1 MVTFAPVMTTKTDF
15 LIIGSGL
22 AGLSMAIKAA
32 EYGKVTIV
40 TKAGLND
47 SNTVYAQGGIAA
59 VIDGDDDFEKH
70 INDTLIAGAGMCD
83 EQVVRKVIT
92 HAPALIDELISW
104 GAKFDKTKSGDF
116 DLAKEGGHSEHRILH
131 HKDNTG
137 FEIQRALSEKIKN
150 NPNIKVLE
158 NHFSVE
164 LITQH
169 HTGKIVKRHHTD
181 TECYGAYVLDLKS
194 GQIKTILSKFT
205 FLATGGAGNLYLNT
219 TNPVTAT
226 GDGIAMMYRAKGII
240 DNMEFVQFHPT
251 GLYNPGEKPTFLI
264 TEALRGFGAILKTID
279 GKEFMHHY
287 DERGCLA
294 PRDIVAR
301 AIDNEIKTR
310 GDDYVLL
317 DCSHLDKNGLLE
329 HFPNIYQKCLTLNI
343 DITKDPIPV
352 IPAAHYICGGIKVD
366 TNARTSIK
374 NLYAAGETTCTG
386 LHGANRLASNSLLEA
401 LVYADWAVNDAIQF
415 LNEVTINESIPE
427 WNDEGTSHP
436 EEMVLITQSLK
447 EVQQIMSVYVGI
459 VRSEVRLKRAYDRL
473 WIIYNET
480 EALYKASTLSK
491 PLCELR
497 NLINVGYLVIKHAYS
512 RKDSIGLH
520 YMN

>member
-1 MVTFAPVMTTKTDF
+1 MRITTDF

-22 AGLSMAIKAA
+22 AGLSMTIKAA
-32 EYGKVTIV
+32 QFGKVIIV
-40 TKAGLND
+40 TKEGIND

-59 VIDGDDDFEKH
+59 VITRHDDFEKH
-70 INDTLIAGAGMCD
+70 INDTLIAGAGMCK
-83 EQVVRKVIT
+83 EAVVRKIISY
-92 HAPALIDELISW
+92 APAMIDELVEW
-104 GAKFDKTKSGDF
+104 GTNFDKKDSGEF
-116 DLAKEGGHSEHRILH
+116 DLAKEGGHSEYRILH

-137 FEIQRALSEKIKN
+137 FEIQRALSEKIKS
-150 NPNIKVLE
+150 NPNVTVLE
-158 NHFSVE
+158 NHFSID

-169 HTGKIVKRHHTD
+169 HTGKLVKRHHSD
-181 TECYGAYVLDLKS
+181 TECYGAYVLNLKT
-194 GQIKTILSKFT
+194 GEIKTFLSKFT

-226 GDGIAMMYRAKGII
+226 GDGIAMMYRAKGIV

-251 GLYNPGEKPTFLI
+251 ALYNPGEKPAFLI
-264 TEALRGFGAILKTID
+264 SEAIRGFGAILKTVD
-279 GKEFMHHY
+279 DKEFMEKY
-287 DERGCLA
+287 DQRGCLA

-310 GDDYVLL
+310 GDDFVWL
-317 DCSHLDKNGLLE
+317 DCSHLDKKGLLE

-352 IPAAHYICGGIKVD
+352 TPAAHYICGGIAVD

-374 NLYAAGETTCTG
+374 NLFAAGETTSTG

-401 LVYADWAVNDAIQF
+401 LVYADWAVKDAI
-415 LNEVTINESIPE
+415 LNLDKPQIHESIPD

-436 EEMVLITQSLK
+436 DEMVLITQSLK

-473 WIIYNET
+473 WTIYNET
-480 EALYKASTLSK
+480 EKLYKESTISK

-497 NLINVGYLVIKHAYS
+497 NLVNVGYLVIKHAYS
-512 RKDSIGLH
+512 RKQSIGLH
-520 YMN
+520 YMA